1 MPLHCE
7 LCSSST
13 SNTLSLEPSLG
24 VVSGNITG
32 TSSDVRRNGVTS
44 ISRTS
49 GMRLTHLSDIS
60 RTQIEAFSQRSQMIE
75 AALDSRGK
83 SRADAST
90 LEKQVIAL
98 ATRPKKD
105 RLTGRDKQLLMAH
118 WKEKSAVVGIRYDS
132 GERRPANTQPREE
145 TARESLDFA
154 IAHLTERQSVMLDSL
169 LMTTAMQHAVG
180 RATHHE
186 LRSELAKRIA
196 MGEVIAEQPCS
207 PGKGEPR
214 YTTDTAWKTEQAI
227 LRMEREGR
235 NTLPAIMAPAHADHT
250 LASTDLNHGQREA
263 ARMVLTGAHRLSGI
277 QGSAGVGKSHL
288 IKTTAKIA
296 EQQDYRMVV
305 LAPYANQ
312 VERLQADGLKA
323 STLATFLVAKDKN
336 IDDRT
341 VIVIDEAGLVPTRQ
355 MTT

>member
-1 MPLHCE
+1 
-7 LCSSST
+7 
-13 SNTLSLEPSLG
+13 
-24 VVSGNITG
+24 
-32 TSSDVRRNGVTS
+32 
-44 ISRTS
+44 
-49 GMRLTHLSDIS
+49 
-60 RTQIEAFSQRSQMIE
+60 
-75 AALDSRGK
+75 
-83 SRADAST
+83 
-90 LEKQVIAL
+90 
-98 ATRPKKD
+98 
-105 RLTGRDKQLLMAH
+105 
-118 WKEKSAVVGIRYDS
+118 
-132 GERRPANTQPREE
+132 
-145 TARESLDFA
+145 
-154 IAHLTERQSVMLDSL
+154 
-169 LMTTAMQHAVG
+169 
-180 RATHHE
+180 
-186 LRSELAKRIA
+186 
-196 MGEVIAEQPCS
+196 
-207 PGKGEPR
+207 
-214 YTTDTAWKTEQAI
+214 
-227 LRMEREGR
+227 MEREGR